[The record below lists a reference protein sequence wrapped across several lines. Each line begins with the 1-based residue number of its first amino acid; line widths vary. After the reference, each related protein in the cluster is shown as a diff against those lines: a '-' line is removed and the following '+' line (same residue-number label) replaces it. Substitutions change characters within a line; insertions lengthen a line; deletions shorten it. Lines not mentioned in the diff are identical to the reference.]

1 LLIFAGS
8 NNQIDQIS
16 DSNMYFS
23 HQLNPNRS
31 IMKKLIGIALVTFLI
46 AFSGC
51 GTNKKMKAQIPE
63 VVIQNHAEAPHIFK
77 AGSYYAYDFQSKI
90 AYVFDEK
97 EIIGRLRKEKVAI
110 TDIWNKYGASSCAPP
125 GSDIAMTVIV
135 EPVFLIRLEKK
146 DDRLLAMGF
155 APVDEPSTGDC
166 AYAVRYFKFR

>member
-1 LLIFAGS
+1 
-8 NNQIDQIS
+8 
-16 DSNMYFS
+16 
-23 HQLNPNRS
+23 
-31 IMKKLIGIALVTFLI
+31 MKKLIGFVLFLLIFAALGC
-46 AFSGC
+46 ASG
-51 GTNKKMKAQIPE
+51 KKMQTKIPE
-63 VVIQNHAEAPHIFK
+63 VVLQNHAEAPHIFK

-97 EIIGRLRKEKVAI
+97 EMIGRLLKEKVAI

-146 DDRLLAMGF
+146 DDRLLALGF
-155 APVDEPSTGDC
+155 LPVDEPSTGDC